1 MIDMTRNPRS
11 ARAAGG
17 FTLVELLIVVFI
29 VGLLA
34 AIAYPT
40 YMNSMVKVRRDAA
53 KTCLSE
59 DAQFMERF
67 YTTNLR
73 YDQTLG
79 GVAVALPGCSSGA
92 DVNNFYTISLSAVA
106 ARSYTLRAVPKSV
119 QATRDT
125 DCGTLTIDNVG
136 TKTKSGTNTVDYCW

>member
-1 MIDMTRNPRS
+1 MTRN
-11 ARAAGG
+11 ARFVRVARG

-29 VGLLA
+29 VALLA

-40 YMNSMVKVRRDAA
+40 YMDSMVRVRRDAA

-73 YDQTLG
+73 YDQTLAG
-79 GVAVALPGCSSGA
+79 AAVALPPCSSGT
-92 DVNNFYTISLSAVA
+92 DVTNFYTVTLSAVG
-106 ARSYTLRAVPKSV
+106 ARNYTVRATPIGAQLS
-119 QATRDT
+119 RDT
-125 DCGTLTIDNVG
+125 ACGTLTLNNVG
-136 TKTKSGTNTVDYCW
+136 TKTKTGTETVDYCW

>member
-1 MIDMTRNPRS
+1 MTRIARL
-11 ARAAGG
+11 ARAARG

-29 VGLLA
+29 IGLLA

-40 YMNSMVKVRRDAA
+40 YMNSMVRVRRDAA

-73 YDQTLG
+73 YDQTLAG
-79 GVAVALPGCSSGA
+79 AAVALPPCSSGA
-92 DVNNFYTISLSAVA
+92 DVNNFYTVSLSAVA
-106 ARSYTLRAVPKSV
+106 ARSYTLQAVPKAV

-125 DCGTLTIDNVG
+125 ACGTLGINNVG
-136 TKTKSGTNTVDYCW
+136 TKTKSGSETVDYCW

>member
-1 MIDMTRNPRS
+1 MTRS
-11 ARAAGG
+11 ARYSRASGG
-17 FTLVELLIVVFI
+17 FTLMELIIVAFI

-40 YMNSMVKVRRDAA
+40 YMNSMVKVRREAA

-79 GVAVALPGCSSGA
+79 GAAVALPGCSSGA
-92 DVNNFYTISLSAVA
+92 DVNNFYTVSLSAVT
-106 ARSYTLRAVPKSV
+106 ARSYTLQAVPKAV

-125 DCGTLTIDNVG
+125 DCGTLGVNNVG
-136 TKTKSGTNTVDYCW
+136 TKTKTGSNTVDYCW

>member
-1 MIDMTRNPRS
+1 MTRNARF
-11 ARAAGG
+11 ARAARG

-29 VGLLA
+29 VALLA

-40 YMNSMVKVRRDAA
+40 YMDSMVRVRRDAA

-59 DAQFMERF
+59 NAQFMERF

-79 GVAVALPGCSSGA
+79 GAAVALPPCTSGT
-92 DVNNFYTISLSAVA
+92 DVTNFYNVTLSAVG
-106 ARSYTLRAVPKSV
+106 ARNYTV
-119 QATRDT
+119 QAAPIGAQLSRDT
-125 DCGTLTIDNVG
+125 ACGTLTLNNIG
-136 TKTKSGTNTVDYCW
+136 TKTEAGTETVDYCW

>member
-1 MIDMTRNPRS
+1 MTRTDRLS
-11 ARAAGG
+11 RVSGG
-17 FTLVELLIVVFI
+17 FTLMELLIVVFI

-53 KTCLSE
+53 KTCLAE

-73 YDQTLG
+73 YDQTLA
-79 GVAVALPGCSSGA
+79 GVAVALPPCSSGA
-92 DVNNFYTISLSAVA
+92 DVNNFYTISLVNPLP
-106 ARSYTLRAVPKSV
+106 RSYTLQAVPKAV

-125 DCGTLTIDNVG
+125 DCGTLGLDNVG
-136 TKTKSGTNTVDYCW
+136 TKTKTGTNTVDYCW

>member
-1 MIDMTRNPRS
+1 MTRNPRSS

-40 YMNSMVKVRRDAA
+40 YMDSMVKVRRDAA

-92 DVNNFYTISLSAVA
+92 DVNNFYTVTLSAVA
-106 ARSYTLRAVPKSV
+106 ARSYTL
-119 QATRDT
+119 QAAPIGAQLSRDT
-125 DCGTLTIDNVG
+125 ECSTLTLNNVG
-136 TKTKSGTNTVDYCW
+136 TKTESGSKTVDYCW